1 VQVETAASTTGAV
14 VGTRFDVPLATRVEE
29 RASPAGARRP
39 RAGRWYIGIVRSFA
53 AASQRV
59 TMQRADLTTRRR
71 LRPSARVAS
80 TSRRPRV
87 GSCDHDRSGRRVHA
101 RRLARGSRRWAI
113 RWAKPGRIGPYR
125 AITTRP
131 RRYRILPI
139 CRYFRARRRHERH
152 ASHARGRWFE
162 PSRAHCEGPAGRDAR
177 GPRPRQVF
185 AVLVAVWCLAGLTIG
200 SHRAVIRVVERAGVR
215 PSSPRYGPSD
225 DIRDTEICMG
235 PRTRP
240 PAARGAC
247 DHQPGAVR
255 HEQLRPR
262 PARR

>member
-29 RASPAGARRP
+29 RVSDGLPASTHASPAGARRP
-39 RAGRWYIGIVRSFA
+39 RAGRWYMGIVRSFA

-59 TMQRADLTTRRR
+59 TMQRTDLTTRRR

-87 GSCDHDRSGRRVHA
+87 GSCDHDRSGRRVHLVVSPVD
-101 RRLARGSRRWAI
+101 LAVGPFVGPNRAVL
-113 RWAKPGRIGPYR
+113 GRIGP
-125 AITTRP
+125 ITTRP

-162 PSRAHCEGPAGRDAR
+162 TSRAHPERWYL
-177 GPRPRQVF
+177 Q
-185 AVLVAVWCLAGLTIG
+185 GLPPL
-200 SHRAVIRVVERAGVR
+200 ERAGLGGR
-215 PSSPRYGPSD
+215 
-225 DIRDTEICMG
+225 E
-235 PRTRP
+235 
-240 PAARGAC
+240 
-247 DHQPGAVR
+247 
-255 HEQLRPR
+255 
-262 PARR
+262 